1 MPFSIIRQ
9 APECAAVAS
18 CYCAKPPQTGC
29 CGSSGTPKEK
39 TTTAAVAAVATA
51 TAAAVSQFSLQG
63 VPQRSAAKLSASIRV
78 AKDKTILS
86 VEKQKDGEEL
96 DDLHFTMKV
105 VDLTTGLG
113 PEQSTLVPVL
123 GAGATPVG

>member
-63 VPQRSAAKLSASIRV
+63 VPHASAAKLPVRRWPASARGSSAV
-78 AKDKTILS
+78 TWPPNA
-86 VEKQKDGEEL
+86 EKR
-96 DDLHFTMKV
+96 
-105 VDLTTGLG
+105 
-113 PEQSTLVPVL
+113 
-123 GAGATPVG
+123 